1 MESFSTAFRNLLFSS
16 FLSFFSSPSIRR
28 KGSRSRGTVT
38 SSDSVGRHQSDR
50 GTGRENRSAV
60 LHTAKPLFYF
70 AGPNSVALIHP
81 LYTILPFLLFPPSL
95 SLFSYSFYFATLDR
109 SIPGWE
115 KTRDESKQSSID
127 NVCAVRLTVRI
138 VFPRSPS
145 SSLAVLAVLLFLSLH
160 MARTMARESTHA
172 HTSSQLTPPLFSL
185 FVSVLVWPGRHRL
198 FHCYGLF
205 SRINLPA
212 TTWLR
217 FSPPLPPPRL
227 FDRGRK

>member
-81 LYTILPFLLFPPSL
+81 LYTILPFLLFPPL
-95 SLFSYSFYFATLDR
+95 SPYFPTLFISPR
-109 SIPGWE
+109 STGQSPGWE

-145 SSLAVLAVLLFLSLH
+145 SSLAVLALLFLSLH

>member
-145 SSLAVLAVLLFLSLH
+145 SSPCSPFFFCLSTWRVQWRASRRTLTRAHNSRRHSFPSLYLF
-160 MARTMARESTHA
+160 
-172 HTSSQLTPPLFSL
+172 
-185 FVSVLVWPGRHRL
+185 
-198 FHCYGLF
+198 
-205 SRINLPA
+205 
-212 TTWLR
+212 
-217 FSPPLPPPRL
+217 
-227 FDRGRK
+227 

>member
-81 LYTILPFLLFPPSL
+81 LYMILPFLLFPPLSL
-95 SLFSYSFYFATLDR
+95 SPYFPTLFIS
-109 SIPGWE
+109 
-115 KTRDESKQSSID
+115 
-127 NVCAVRLTVRI
+127 
-138 VFPRSPS
+138 PRSTGQS
-145 SSLAVLAVLLFLSLH
+145 RDGKKLGMNRSNHRS
-160 MARTMARESTHA
+160 TMFA
-172 HTSSQLTPPLFSL
+172 QL
-185 FVSVLVWPGRHRL
+185 G
-198 FHCYGLF
+198 
-205 SRINLPA
+205 
-212 TTWLR
+212 
-217 FSPPLPPPRL
+217 
-227 FDRGRK
+227 

>member
-81 LYTILPFLLFPPSL
+81 LYMILPFLLFPPSL
-95 SLFSYSFYFATLDR
+95 SLPIF
-109 SIPGWE
+109 
-115 KTRDESKQSSID
+115 
-127 NVCAVRLTVRI
+127 
-138 VFPRSPS
+138 
-145 SSLAVLAVLLFLSLH
+145 LLFLFRH
-160 MARTMARESTHA
+160 ARPVNPQDGKKLGMNRSNHRSTMFA
-172 HTSSQLTPPLFSL
+172 QL
-185 FVSVLVWPGRHRL
+185 G
-198 FHCYGLF
+198 
-205 SRINLPA
+205 
-212 TTWLR
+212 
-217 FSPPLPPPRL
+217 
-227 FDRGRK
+227 